1 MERDTDLILASY
13 ATLTPEALEALSP
26 EERRK
31 VNVMLDPTVEA
42 LADGTLKMSGA
53 FGEETPAWEIEGTSR
68 RFSPRADLPSSKTFG
83 FDLVL
88 RKVLLLKH
96 RSEHSAAPESSKYAS
111 DKRCSVASCAGVV

>member
-1 MERDTDLILASY
+1 VAYKQEELEAMERDTDLILASY

-88 RKVLLLKH
+88 R
-96 RSEHSAAPESSKYAS
+96 EGAPLETSFRKL
-111 DKRCSVASCAGVV
+111 GGT